1 MSETTPLVTAAEIS
15 RLAGVTRATVS
26 NWRRRHPDFPGT
38 AGGSESR
45 PLFDWNEVRQW
56 LREHGVD
63 AAKSPVQRLRTF
75 LRTQLE
81 PAVVPELLDRLVC
94 SPRDNRFLELSEETA
109 REALRAVRPGPDDE
123 KAARV
128 IGAELP
134 EMLRAAEAEVGI
146 PATLEI
152 LAERGL
158 DGTPTTGVY
167 PTEQPVAALM
177 ADLAAIASPPETVL
191 DPACGSGTLLA
202 EAVRVGAR
210 TVRGQEVLAVQ
221 AKRTA
226 ALLRSRGVG
235 LEIDIRTGDSLLA
248 DAFPSLAADAV
259 LVNPPYQQRDWG
271 ADELALDSRW
281 QYSVPSRGESELA
294 WVQHALAHLR
304 PGGVAVLL
312 LPPAVAARG
321 SGRKI
326 RSELVR
332 AGAVRAMVG
341 LPAGVSAPRQV
352 GLHLWVLRRPESGGP
367 IADRLLFI
375 DTTATMNAGSGW
387 DSLARTVLDSWRA
400 FDQGDSAPAA
410 VPDVAAAVR
419 TMDVL
424 DDEVDLT
431 PARHVRAAL
440 DPAGVSG
447 AANDA
452 IRVLADELTML
463 TTAAATVSAWS
474 SSAEKS
480 WRTVTV
486 GDLMRG
492 GALRT
497 IVAARGPADMES
509 DVSDESRPVLTGR
522 DLVTGAPPS
531 GRTASGSSDDQP
543 VIAAGDVL
551 VSRFRSDH
559 RTTQGARVADGA
571 DVGAVA
577 GTGVVVFRPDP
588 TRLDP
593 WFLAGFIGSAE
604 NSATMAGTTTIR
616 LEPARLRIPMM
627 KLADQQR
634 YGQAFRRLDQLRSAA
649 RRAAA
654 AAQHT
659 ADLIGTGLTVGALA
673 PQHTNTTDDAETKDS
688 EGRK

>member
-26 NWRRRHPDFPGT
+26 NWRRRHQDFPGT

-56 LREHGVD
+56 LREHGVE
-63 AAKSPVQRLRTF
+63 AAESPAQRLRTF
-75 LRTQLE
+75 LRTQLS
-81 PAVVPELLDRLVC
+81 PVVVPELLDRLIC
-94 SPRDNRFLELSEETA
+94 SSRDNGFSELSEEA
-109 REALRAVRPGPDDE
+109 VREALRATHSGPDAE

-128 IGAELP
+128 IGGELP
-134 EMLRAAEAEVGI
+134 AMLRAAEAEVGI
-146 PATLEI
+146 TGTLEI

-158 DGTPTTGVY
+158 DGTPTTGAY

-177 ADLAAIASPPETVL
+177 ADLAAAVTPPETVL

-210 TVRGQEVLAVQ
+210 TLRGQDVLAVQ
-221 AKRTA
+221 AARTA
-226 ALLRSRGVG
+226 ALLRSRAAG
-235 LEIDIRTGDSLLA
+235 LEIDIHTGDSLLA
-248 DAFPSLAADAV
+248 DAFPGLAADAV

-281 QYSVPSRGESELA
+281 EYSVPPRGESELA

-304 PGGVAVLL
+304 PGGIAVLL

-326 RSELVR
+326 RSELMR
-332 AGAVRAMVG
+332 AGAVRAVVG
-341 LPAGVSAPRQV
+341 LPAGVTAPRQV
-352 GLHLWVLRRPESGGP
+352 GLHLWVLRRPEPSGP
-367 IADRLLFI
+367 NPDQLLFV
-375 DTTATMNAGSGW
+375 DTTATMKTGSEW
-387 DSLARTVLDSWRA
+387 DSLARIVLDSWRA
-400 FDQGDSAPAA
+400 FDQGDSASAA
-410 VPDVAAAVR
+410 VPDVATAVR
-419 TMDVL
+419 MMDVL
-424 DDEVDLT
+424 DDDVDLT

-447 AANDA
+447 AANEA
-452 IRVLADELTML
+452 IRVLADELAML

-474 SSAEKS
+474 SSTKNP
-480 WRTVTV
+480 WRAVTV

-492 GALRT
+492 GAVRT
-497 IVAARGPADMES
+497 IIAARGPADTGG
-509 DVSDESRPVLTGR
+509 DVSEKPRPVLTGR
-522 DLVTGAPPS
+522 DLVTGAAPS
-531 GRTASGSSDDQP
+531 GLTASGSPDDQP

-559 RTTQGARVADGA
+559 RATQGARVADGA

-604 NSATMAGTTTIR
+604 NSAAMVGTTTIR

-634 YGQAFRRLDQLRSAA
+634 YGQAFRRLDQLRLAA

-673 PQHTNTTDDAETKDS
+673 PQHTNIDAETKDS

>member
-26 NWRRRHPDFPGT
+26 NWRRRHQDFPGT

-63 AAKSPVQRLRTF
+63 AAESPVQRLRTF

-81 PAVVPELLDRLVC
+81 PAVVPELLDRLVY
-94 SPRDNRFLELSEETA
+94 SSRDNRFFELSEEAA
-109 REALRAVRPGPDDE
+109 REALRTAHSGPDAE

-134 EMLRAAEAEVGI
+134 AMLRAAEAEVGI
-146 PATLEI
+146 TGTLEI

-158 DGTPTTGVY
+158 DGTPTTGAY

-177 ADLAAIASPPETVL
+177 ADLAAAGAPPETVL

-210 TVRGQEVLAVQ
+210 TLRGQDVLAVQ
-221 AKRTA
+221 AARTA
-226 ALLRSRGVG
+226 ALLRSRGAG
-235 LEIDIRTGDSLLA
+235 LDIDIHTGDSLLA
-248 DAFPSLAADAV
+248 DAFPGLAADAV

-281 QYSVPSRGESELA
+281 EYSVPPRGESELA

-332 AGAVRAMVG
+332 AGAVRAVVG

-352 GLHLWVLRRPESGGP
+352 GLHLWVLRRPEPSEP
-367 IADRLLFI
+367 NPDQLLFV
-375 DTTATMNAGSGW
+375 DTTATMKAGSEW
-387 DSLARTVLDSWRA
+387 DSLARIVLDSWRA
-400 FDQGDSAPAA
+400 FHQGDSASAA

-419 TMDVL
+419 MMDVL

-431 PARHVRAAL
+431 PARQVRAAL

-463 TTAAATVSAWS
+463 TTAAATANAWS
-474 SSAEKS
+474 TATEKS

-492 GALRT
+492 GAVRT
-497 IVAARGPADMES
+497 IVAAREPADMQG
-509 DVSDESRPVLTGR
+509 DVSEEQRPVLTGR

-531 GRTASGSSDDQP
+531 GRTASGSPDDQP
-543 VIAAGDVL
+543 VIVAGDVL

-559 RTTQGARVADGA
+559 RANQGARVADGA

-604 NSATMAGTTTIR
+604 NSAAMVGTTTLR

-634 YGQAFRRLDQLRSAA
+634 YGQAFRCLDQLRSAA
-649 RRAAA
+649 HRAAA

-673 PQHTNTTDDAETKDS
+673 PQHTNTAAETKNS